1 MSNLDVVMRDGKVH
15 DPQRIDYMD
24 RYLREFHR
32 VMEDG
37 VPIAGYTAWS
47 IMDNFEWA
55 EGFDPGSVWF
65 MWTIG
70 RRSGSRRFILLV
82 SECDPAER
90 TGRLTGKDK

>member
-1 MSNLDVVMRDGKVH
+1 MRDGKVH

-47 IMDNFEWA
+47 IMDNLN
-55 EGFDPGSVWF
+55 GQRDLIPGSVWF

-70 RRSGSRRFILLV
+70 HRSGSRKIH
-82 SECDPAER
+82 S
-90 TGRLTGKDK
+90 TGIGM